1 MYWNSNISES
11 LKLLRGFIFYLAGMN
26 GKIEKVSMVDYDW
39 DLGNE
44 EGGENGL
51 EEEFEG
57 RIAVGGSVW
66 RIIDD

>member
-44 EGGENGL
+44 EGGRMGL
-51 EEEFEG
+51 RKSLKGELRWEDRF
-57 RIAVGGSVW
+57 GGL
-66 RIIDD
+66 